1 MFRRLHQE
9 IATAFRYAKAILEAK
24 QNGRTGKGMI
34 EYLKADRFLATY
46 NELLQTM

>member
-9 IATAFRYAKAILEAK
+9 IATAFRYAKAILEAAQK
-24 QNGRTGKGMI
+24 I